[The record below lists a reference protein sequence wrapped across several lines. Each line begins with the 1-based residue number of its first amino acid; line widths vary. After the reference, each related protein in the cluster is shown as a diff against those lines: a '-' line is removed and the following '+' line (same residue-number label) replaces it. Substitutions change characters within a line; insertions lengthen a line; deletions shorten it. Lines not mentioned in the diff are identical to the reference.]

1 MNTQATNGQLVT
13 YTVSKGKRIV
23 EQGTATVTEYERIRR
38 VWTMSLG
45 ANRSRYTV
53 TCQPA

>member
-1 MNTQATNGQLVT
+1 MDTQLVS
-13 YTVSKGKRIV
+13 YTVSKGSRIV
-23 EQGTATVTEYERIRR
+23 EQGTATADEYLRIRR

-53 TCQPA
+53 TCQAI